1 MVNKM
6 DELLQDLKI
15 ATIKMEENSE
25 KREDIYVLLMRC
37 FVTLQGI
44 RNKQI
49 EDSWKDN
56 PDIMGEQFTYEEIK
70 DMGID
75 KNVDFATSH
84 HEKLNGRTIQD
95 IYKIRT

>member
-1 MVNKM
+1 M
-6 DELLQDLKI
+6 DQLLQDLKT

-56 PDIMGEQFTYEEIK
+56 PDRMGGQFTDEEINRHG
-70 DMGID
+70 D
-75 KNVDFATSH
+75 
-84 HEKLNGRTIQD
+84 ERW
-95 IYKIRT
+95 